1 MNTSSRQTPWS
12 KATYFAFA
20 ALVIIATFAASTGLT
35 LLTSATVRAHHT
47 QVTFY
52 FMDEVIEVTG
62 VVKRWALVN
71 PHPELVLEVTEE
83 NGETNEFTV
92 YALGAA
98 GVMTKAGWT
107 RDTLVPGETVTVR
120 GSPSRGSGASMAGR
134 SVTKASGTVL
144 SMRGQDGPAGNPAG

>member
-1 MNTSSRQTPWS
+1 MKYWTL
-12 KATYFAFA
+12 A
-20 ALVIIATFAASTGLT
+20 ALTSLVLT
-35 LLTSATVRAHHT
+35 LSATVRAHHT

-71 PHPELVLEVTEE
+71 PHPELVLAVTGDG
-83 NGETNEFTV
+83 GETTEFTV

-107 RDTLVPGETVTVR
+107 RDSLEPGETVTVR

-134 SVTKASGTVL
+134 SVTKSSGAVL
-144 SMRGQDGPAGNPAG
+144 SMRGQDGPAGTPAR

>member
-1 MNTSSRQTPWS
+1 MKTSSQQTPWS

-35 LLTSATVRAHHT
+35 LLTSTTVRAHHT

-83 NGETNEFTV
+83 GGETTEFTV

-98 GVMTKAGWT
+98 GVMTRAGWT

-144 SMRGQDGPAGNPAG
+144 RMSGPDGPASNPAG